1 MPFAWAWCPPFCAFL
16 ESGGIAV
23 DLFVNNCGREA
34 CAPGHRFGPAM
45 RGYHLI
51 HIAASGCG
59 VFDNGAARFD
69 VRAGQ
74 GFMIFPDDVSVYTA
88 DAQTP
93 WDYVWVGFLGDGA
106 EALAASAGFSKE
118 NPVFDL
124 GGYAETALGIAYGVC
139 DDMATLR
146 LGGQAALGGLMR
158 LMAYIAQCRASQP
171 AVPGGAD
178 SYRRALWLLNA
189 NYQRPDFRIAEVA
202 SFVGLS
208 RSQLFRV
215 FKAQCGR
222 SPMDVLGE
230 LRLSHAKR
238 LLSGTA
244 LSLNEVALS
253 SGFSSAARLGEV
265 FRDELGSTPTAFR
278 RAAREHGAQERENLA
293 QAFMIR
299 L

>member
-1 MPFAWAWCPPFCAFL
+1 MVSAVSRGFCNA
-16 ESGGIAV
+16 GGDWLGTVCEQLWPGVLRA
-23 DLFVNNCGREA
+23 G
-34 CAPGHRFGPAM
+34 APLRPRDA
-45 RGYHLI
+45 RI
-51 HIAASGCG
+51 P
-59 VFDNGAARFD
+59 ARFD

-88 DAQTP
+88 DAATP
-93 WDYVWVGFLGDGA
+93 WDYVWVGFLGEGA
-106 EALAASAGFSKE
+106 DALAASAGFTRE

-124 GGYAETALGIAYGVC
+124 GGFAETALGVAYAIC
-139 DDMATLR
+139 DEMATLR

-158 LMAYIAQCRASQP
+158 LMAYIAQCRA
-171 AVPGGAD
+171 ARADLPGGAD

-189 NYQRPDFRIAEVA
+189 NYQRPGFRVADVA

-238 LLSGTA
+238 LLSGTS

-278 RAAREHGAQERENLA
+278 RAARERGAPE
-293 QAFMIR
+293 IR
-299 L
+299 AGEFTSRL

>member
-1 MPFAWAWCPPFCAFL
+1 MPFARAWCPLLCAFL

-222 SPMDVLGE
+222 SPMDDWANCGCRTQSACSAGRRFRSTKSRCRPGFPRPRGWARCFATNSARRPPPFGA
-230 LRLSHAKR
+230 LRANMGRRSAKT
-238 LLSGTA
+238 L
-244 LSLNEVALS
+244 
-253 SGFSSAARLGEV
+253 
-265 FRDELGSTPTAFR
+265 R
-278 RAAREHGAQERENLA
+278 RRS
-293 QAFMIR
+293 
-299 L
+299 

>member
-1 MPFAWAWCPPFCAFL
+1 M
-16 ESGGIAV
+16 
-23 DLFVNNCGREA
+23 
-34 CAPGHRFGPAM
+34 
-45 RGYHLI
+45 
-51 HIAASGCG
+51 
-59 VFDNGAARFD
+59 
-69 VRAGQ
+69 
-74 GFMIFPDDVSVYTA
+74 
-88 DAQTP
+88 
-93 WDYVWVGFLGDGA
+93 GFLGDGA

-124 GGYAETALGIAYGVC
+124 GGFAETALGIAYGVC

-171 AVPGGAD
+171 AASGGED

-222 SPMDVLGE
+222 SPMEVLGE

-238 LLSGTA
+238 LLSGTS

>member
-1 MPFAWAWCPPFCAFL
+1 M
-16 ESGGIAV
+16 
-23 DLFVNNCGREA
+23 
-34 CAPGHRFGPAM
+34 
-45 RGYHLI
+45 
-51 HIAASGCG
+51 
-59 VFDNGAARFD
+59 
-69 VRAGQ
+69 
-74 GFMIFPDDVSVYTA
+74 
-88 DAQTP
+88 
-93 WDYVWVGFLGDGA
+93 
-106 EALAASAGFSKE
+106 
-118 NPVFDL
+118 FDL

-178 SYRRALWLLNA
+178 SYRRALWLLICELSA
-189 NYQRPDFRIAEVA
+189 A
-202 SFVGLS
+202 GLS
-208 RSQLFRV
+208 HRGGRVVRGPERSQLFRV

-238 LLSGTA
+238 LLSGTS

-265 FRDELGSTPTAFR
+265 FRDGARLHAHGVPARRPRAR
-278 RAAREHGAQERENLA
+278 RARNPSRRIHVPFIMR
-293 QAFMIR
+293 
-299 L
+299 